1 MTSATTS
8 PGTPVPATTRRA
20 FPVIAGF
27 LLCIFAIGTA
37 ELLVSGLLPE
47 IADGVH
53 VSVATAGQLVTAYAV
68 GVVIGGPLITAAT
81 ARMPRK
87 GLVLSLI
94 ALFTAGSLISAAA
107 SSYGVL
113 LAGRVLAALSQGTLY
128 AISIVVVTAVVPP
141 DRAGRA
147 IATVVSG
154 LTVATV
160 LGVPLGAV
168 LGRAFG
174 WRLPFLA
181 VAVIAAAGG
190 LVLATTMP
198 RAPAPSAGVRSE
210 VRVLARRPV
219 LLAIATT
226 AVGFAGTGTVLTY
239 LIPLLTQ
246 VSGFSP
252 DTAAVLLLAYGA
264 GSLLGNLAAGRL
276 ADVSPAMTV
285 RIVFGGLTV
294 ILAVLPFAATWQP
307 AAVVAVLAFGLLAT
321 ATIAPLQSLILQ
333 HAADAPTLSVA
344 VNVSG
349 FNLANAL
356 GSALGGG
363 MVAAGALRW
372 NGLAGA
378 ALALAGLGLAW
389 VNRRYRVEK
398 SRSQR
403 PKSTR

>member
-8 PGTPVPATTRRA
+8 SSTPAPATARRA

-47 IADGVH
+47 IAASVH
-53 VSVATAGQLVTAYAV
+53 VSVATTGQLVTAYAA

-94 ALFTAGSLISAAA
+94 ALFIAGSLISAAA
-107 SSYGVL
+107 SSYGLL

-190 LVLATTMP
+190 LVLAMTMP
-198 RAPAPSAGVRSE
+198 RTPAPPAGARSE
-210 VRVLARRPV
+210 LRVLARRPV

-252 DTAAVLLLAYGA
+252 DTATALLLAYGA

-276 ADVSPAMTV
+276 TDVSPATTV

-294 ILAVLPFAATWQP
+294 ILAILPFAATWQP
-307 AAVVAVLAFGLLAT
+307 AAVIAVLAFGLLAT

-363 MVAAGALRW
+363 MVAAGVLRW

-378 ALALAGLGLAW
+378 ILALAGLGLAW
-389 VNRRYRVEK
+389 VAA
-398 SRSQR
+398 SRTAA
-403 PKSTR
+403 TRQEA

>member
-1 MTSATTS
+1 MSSATAS
-8 PGTPVPATTRRA
+8 SSTPASAAARRA

-47 IADGVH
+47 IAASAH
-53 VSVATAGQLVTAYAV
+53 VSVATAGQLVTAYAA

-81 ARMPRK
+81 ARMARK

-94 ALFTAGSLISAAA
+94 ALFIAGSLTSAAA
-107 SSYGVL
+107 SSYGLL

-190 LVLATTMP
+190 IVLAMTMP
-198 RAPAPSAGVRSE
+198 RTPAPPAGARSE

-246 VSGFSP
+246 VTGFSP
-252 DTAAVLLLAYGA
+252 DTASALLLAYGA

-276 ADVSPAMTV
+276 TDVSPAMTV
-285 RIVFGGLTV
+285 RIVFGGLAV
-294 ILAVLPFAATWQP
+294 ILAVLPFAATRQP
-307 AAVVAVLAFGLLAT
+307 AAVIAVLAFGLLAT

-349 FNLANAL
+349 FNMANAL

-378 ALALAGLGLAW
+378 ILALAGLGLA
-389 VNRRYRVEK
+389 RVAS
-398 SRSQR
+398 SRTSATQQEA
-403 PKSTR
+403 

>member
-1 MTSATTS
+1 MSSATAS
-8 PGTPVPATTRRA
+8 SSTPASAAARRA

-47 IADGVH
+47 IAASAH
-53 VSVATAGQLVTAYAV
+53 VSVATAGQLVTAYAA

-81 ARMPRK
+81 ARMARK

-94 ALFTAGSLISAAA
+94 ALFIAGSLTSAAA
-107 SSYGVL
+107 SSYGLL

-190 LVLATTMP
+190 IVLAMTMP
-198 RAPAPSAGVRSE
+198 RTPAPPAGARSE

-252 DTAAVLLLAYGA
+252 DTASALLLAYGA

-276 ADVSPAMTV
+276 TDVSPIMTV
-285 RIVFGGLTV
+285 RIVFGGLAV
-294 ILAVLPFAATWQP
+294 ILAVLPFAATRQP
-307 AAVVAVLAFGLLAT
+307 AAVIAVLAFGLLAT

-349 FNLANAL
+349 FNMANAL

-378 ALALAGLGLAW
+378 ILALAGLGLA
-389 VNRRYRVEK
+389 RVAS
-398 SRSQR
+398 SRTSATQQEA
-403 PKSTR
+403 

>member
-1 MTSATTS
+1 MSSATAS
-8 PGTPVPATTRRA
+8 SSTPASAAARRA

-47 IADGVH
+47 IAASAH
-53 VSVATAGQLVTAYAV
+53 VSVATAGQLVTAYAA

-81 ARMPRK
+81 ARMARK

-94 ALFTAGSLISAAA
+94 ALFIAGSLTSAAA
-107 SSYGVL
+107 SSYGLL

-190 LVLATTMP
+190 IVLAMTMP
-198 RAPAPSAGVRSE
+198 RTPAPPAGARSE

-246 VSGFSP
+246 VTGFSP
-252 DTAAVLLLAYGA
+252 DTASALLLAYGA

-276 ADVSPAMTV
+276 TDVSPAMTV
-285 RIVFGGLTV
+285 RIVFGGLAV
-294 ILAVLPFAATWQP
+294 ILAVLPFAATRQP
-307 AAVVAVLAFGLLAT
+307 AAVIAVLAFGLLAT

-349 FNLANAL
+349 FNMANAL

-378 ALALAGLGLAW
+378 ILALAGLGLA
-389 VNRRYRVEK
+389 RVAS
-398 SRSQR
+398 SRTSATEQEA
-403 PKSTR
+403 

>member
-1 MTSATTS
+1 MSSATAS
-8 PGTPVPATTRRA
+8 SSTPASAAARRA

-47 IADGVH
+47 IAASAH
-53 VSVATAGQLVTAYAV
+53 VSVATAGQLVTAYAA

-81 ARMPRK
+81 ARMARK

-94 ALFTAGSLISAAA
+94 ALFIAGSLTSAAA
-107 SSYGVL
+107 SSYGLL

-190 LVLATTMP
+190 IVLAMTMP
-198 RAPAPSAGVRSE
+198 RTPAPPAGARSE

-246 VSGFSP
+246 VTGFSP
-252 DTAAVLLLAYGA
+252 DTASALLLAYGA

-276 ADVSPAMTV
+276 TDVSPAMTV
-285 RIVFGGLTV
+285 RIVFGGLAV
-294 ILAVLPFAATWQP
+294 ILAVLPFAATRQP
-307 AAVVAVLAFGLLAT
+307 AAVIAVLAFGLLAT

-378 ALALAGLGLAW
+378 ILALAGLGLA
-389 VNRRYRVEK
+389 RVAS
-398 SRSQR
+398 SRTSATQQEA
-403 PKSTR
+403 

>member
-1 MTSATTS
+1 MSSATAS
-8 PGTPVPATTRRA
+8 SSTPASAAARRA

-47 IADGVH
+47 IAASAH

-81 ARMPRK
+81 ARMARK

-94 ALFTAGSLISAAA
+94 ALFIAGSLTSAAA
-107 SSYGVL
+107 SSYGLL

-190 LVLATTMP
+190 IVLAMTMP
-198 RAPAPSAGVRSE
+198 RTPAPPAGARSE

-246 VSGFSP
+246 VTGFSP
-252 DTAAVLLLAYGA
+252 DTASALLLAYGA

-276 ADVSPAMTV
+276 TDVSPIMTV
-285 RIVFGGLTV
+285 RIVFGGLAV
-294 ILAVLPFAATWQP
+294 ILAVLPFAATRQP
-307 AAVVAVLAFGLLAT
+307 AAVIAVLAFGLLAT

-378 ALALAGLGLAW
+378 ILALAGLGLA
-389 VNRRYRVEK
+389 RVAS
-398 SRSQR
+398 SRTSATQQEA
-403 PKSTR
+403 

>member
-1 MTSATTS
+1 MSSATAS
-8 PGTPVPATTRRA
+8 SSIPAPAAARRA

-47 IADGVH
+47 IAASAH

-68 GVVIGGPLITAAT
+68 GVVVGGPLITAAT

-94 ALFTAGSLISAAA
+94 ALFIAGSLISAAA
-107 SSYGVL
+107 SSYGLL

-128 AISIVVVTAVVPP
+128 AISIVVVTAVVSP

-190 LVLATTMP
+190 LVLAMTMP
-198 RAPAPSAGVRSE
+198 RTPAPPAGARSE
-210 VRVLARRPV
+210 LRVLARRPV
-219 LLAIATT
+219 LLAIVTT

-252 DTAAVLLLAYGA
+252 DTASALLLAYGA
-264 GSLLGNLAAGRL
+264 GSLLGNFAAGRL
-276 ADVSPAMTV
+276 TDVSP
-285 RIVFGGLTV
+285 
-294 ILAVLPFAATWQP
+294 P
-307 AAVVAVLAFGLLAT
+307 
-321 ATIAPLQSLILQ
+321 
-333 HAADAPTLSVA
+333 
-344 VNVSG
+344 
-349 FNLANAL
+349 
-356 GSALGGG
+356 
-363 MVAAGALRW
+363 
-372 NGLAGA
+372 
-378 ALALAGLGLAW
+378 
-389 VNRRYRVEK
+389 
-398 SRSQR
+398 
-403 PKSTR
+403 

>member
-8 PGTPVPATTRRA
+8 SSIPAPLTARRA

-47 IADGVH
+47 IAASEH

-68 GVVIGGPLITAAT
+68 GVVIGGPLITVAT

-94 ALFTAGSLISAAA
+94 ALFIVGSLISAAA
-107 SSYGVL
+107 SSYGPL
-113 LAGRVLAALSQGTLY
+113 LVGRVLAALSQGTLY
-128 AISIVVVTAVVPP
+128 AISIVVVTAVVPR

-181 VAVIAAAGG
+181 VGAIAAAGG
-190 LVLATTMP
+190 LVLALTMP
-198 RAPAPSAGVRSE
+198 RAPAPPVSARSE
-210 VRVLARRPV
+210 LRVLARRRV

-226 AVGFAGTGTVLTY
+226 AIGFAGTGTVLTY
-239 LIPLLTQ
+239 LMPLLTQ

-252 DTAAVLLLAYGA
+252 DAASALLVAYGA

-276 ADVSPAMTV
+276 SDASPAMTL

-294 ILAVLPFAATWQP
+294 VLAFLPFAAAWQP
-307 AAVVAVLAFGLLAT
+307 AAVIAVLAFGLLAT
-321 ATIAPLQSLILQ
+321 ATIAPLQSLILR

-363 MVAAGALRW
+363 MVAAGVLRW

-378 ALALAGLGLAW
+378 ILALAGLGLAW
-389 VNRRYRVEK
+389 VAASPTAATQQEA
-398 SRSQR
+398 
-403 PKSTR
+403 

>member
-1 MTSATTS
+1 MSSATAS
-8 PGTPVPATTRRA
+8 SSTPASAAARRA

-47 IADGVH
+47 IAASAH
-53 VSVATAGQLVTAYAV
+53 VSVATAGQLVTAYAA

-81 ARMPRK
+81 ARMARK

-94 ALFTAGSLISAAA
+94 ALFIAGSLTSAAA
-107 SSYGVL
+107 SSYGLL

-147 IATVVSG
+147 IATVVCG

-190 LVLATTMP
+190 IVLAMTMP
-198 RAPAPSAGVRSE
+198 RTPAPPAGARSE

-246 VSGFSP
+246 VTGFSP
-252 DTAAVLLLAYGA
+252 DTASALLLAYGA

-276 ADVSPAMTV
+276 TDVSPIMTV
-285 RIVFGGLTV
+285 RIVFGGLAV
-294 ILAVLPFAATWQP
+294 ILAVLPFAATRQP
-307 AAVVAVLAFGLLAT
+307 AAVIAVLAFGLLAT

-378 ALALAGLGLAW
+378 ILALAGLGLA
-389 VNRRYRVEK
+389 RAAS
-398 SRSQR
+398 SRTSATQQEA
-403 PKSTR
+403 

>member
-1 MTSATTS
+1 MSSATAS
-8 PGTPVPATTRRA
+8 SGTPAPAAARRA

-47 IADGVH
+47 IAASAH
-53 VSVATAGQLVTAYAV
+53 VSAATAGQLVTAYAA

-81 ARMPRK
+81 ARMARK

-94 ALFTAGSLISAAA
+94 ALFIAGSLTSAAA
-107 SSYGVL
+107 SSYGLL

-190 LVLATTMP
+190 IVLAMTMP
-198 RAPAPSAGVRSE
+198 RTPAPPAGARSE

-246 VSGFSP
+246 VTGFSP
-252 DTAAVLLLAYGA
+252 DTASALLLAYGA

-276 ADVSPAMTV
+276 TDVSPIMTV
-285 RIVFGGLTV
+285 RIVFGGLAV
-294 ILAVLPFAATWQP
+294 ILAVLPFAATRQP
-307 AAVVAVLAFGLLAT
+307 AAVIAVLAFGLLAT

-349 FNLANAL
+349 FNMANAL

-378 ALALAGLGLAW
+378 ILALAGLGLA
-389 VNRRYRVEK
+389 RVAS
-398 SRSQR
+398 SRTSATQQEA
-403 PKSTR
+403 